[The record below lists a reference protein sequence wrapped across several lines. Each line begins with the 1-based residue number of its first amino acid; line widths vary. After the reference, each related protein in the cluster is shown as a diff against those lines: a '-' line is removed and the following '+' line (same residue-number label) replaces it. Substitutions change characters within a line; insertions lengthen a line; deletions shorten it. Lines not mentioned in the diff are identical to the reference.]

1 LATKTFAVVEAIL
14 GILVILVPWLWC
26 YVIPSGGSIDIL
38 VCVETV
44 LGVLVLIVAA
54 VALATK

>member
-1 LATKTFAVVEAIL
+1 LATKTIAIVEAIL
-14 GILVILVPWLWC
+14 GILVILVPWLWY
-26 YVIPSGGSIDIL
+26 YVIPGGGSIDIL